1 MATAPTANK
10 VASVQKILNKQVA
23 NWGLLYVKF
32 HNFHWYVKGTEFF
45 SLHIKFEELYNQAH
59 IYLDELAERLLAIE
73 GKPYA
78 TMKEYLAESSLK
90 EAKGSESAQQM
101 IQGIVADCEMLLEEL
116 DESMKV
122 AEEAE
127 DETTVDLLLEI
138 HAALEKQRWMF
149 KAYLG
154 Q

>member
-1 MATAPTANK
+1 MATATTAKN
-10 VASVQKILNKQVA
+10 VASVQKVLNKQVA

-59 IYLDELAERLLAIE
+59 LYLDVLAERLLAID

-78 TMKEYLAESSLK
+78 TMKEYMAESSLK

-101 IQGIVADCEMLLEEL
+101 IQGIVTDCEMLLNEL
-116 DESMKV
+116 DEGMKV

-127 DETTVDLLLEI
+127 DETTVDLFLEI